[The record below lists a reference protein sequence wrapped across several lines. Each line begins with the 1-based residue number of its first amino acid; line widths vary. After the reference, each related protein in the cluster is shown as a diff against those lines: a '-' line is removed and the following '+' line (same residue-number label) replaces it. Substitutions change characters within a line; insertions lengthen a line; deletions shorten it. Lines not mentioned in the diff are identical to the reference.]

1 MNVTLKE
8 LASVLGA
15 DVEGDANAHAQG
27 VCALDAPAAGHVVF
41 LEKPAQAAAL
51 IDSGVAAV
59 LCSLTADIPGF
70 NLLRAEN
77 PRLAFAR
84 ALAYFHDA
92 PRPAPGAHPRA
103 CVHENAEVH
112 AQASIGACAV
122 VEQGACIGAG
132 TVLHAGAY
140 VGANAR
146 IGAQCILHPNSTVL
160 QNCVLGDRVTLHSGS
175 VIGADGFGY
184 VLHQGEHVKV
194 PQVGRVV
201 IGSDVEIGAG
211 TTVDRATLGDTVI
224 GDGTKIDNQVQVGHN
239 CRIGR
244 GVIICGSV
252 GISGSCTIG
261 DYAVLAG
268 QAGVSDHITIGARA
282 IIGGKAGVTRDVPEG
297 KFYSG
302 MPAGPHRDA
311 MRQVGAL
318 QKLPDLL
325 KDIHA
330 LREHVELL
338 TKDET

>member
-1 MNVTLKE
+1 MNVTLQE
-8 LASVLGA
+8 LAEALGA
-15 DVEGDANAHAQG
+15 DVDGDAQARAQG
-27 VCALDAPAAGHVVF
+27 VCPPHAPMAGHVVF
-41 LEKPAQAAAL
+41 LDKPGQAEMLKGA
-51 IDSGVAAV
+51 GVAAV
-59 LCSLTADIPGF
+59 LCSRTADITGF
-70 NLLRAEN
+70 NLLRAEY
-77 PRLAFAR
+77 PKLAFAR
-84 ALAYFHDA
+84 ALAFFN
-92 PRPAPGAHPRA
+92 PTPKPAPGAHARA
-103 CVHENAEVH
+103 CVHPEAVVH

-122 VEQGACIGAG
+122 VEQGAHVGPG
-132 TVLHAGAY
+132 TVMHAGVY
-140 VGANAR
+140 VGPNAH
-146 IGAQCILHPNSTVL
+146 IGENCTLHPNSTVL
-160 QNCVLGDRVTLHSGS
+160 QNCVLGDRVTLHSGA

-224 GDGTKIDNQVQVGHN
+224 GDGAKIDNQVQIGHN

-311 MRQVGAL
+311 MRQAGAL

-325 KDIHA
+325 KDLDA
-330 LREHVELL
+330 LRKQVELL
-338 TKDET
+338 NKDEA